1 MVVSMMV
8 DMAWHWSWVALE
20 QWCKGMAWSRG
31 CKRELRE
38 VRVVRLDL
46 VHLSKISMGTYL

>member
-1 MVVSMMV
+1 MRGMVLS
-8 DMAWHWSWVALE
+8 WSILSLE
-20 QWCKGMAWSRG
+20 QWCKGMAWSKG